1 MWSACSCTGT
11 PCTVLCGYCDGRT
24 NTLSLRVTGLQ
35 AGQVADV
42 CPLRRP
48 VDPDLN
54 TDIRTR
60 VHRNNRAVNN
70 GFKDNGRCR
79 EVGRARRGEVQT
91 GVQLRLGA
99 CGRSHERSASGA
111 NGCVA
116 AVVHP
121 ANASGTMPTTRTR
134 STRFTAT
141 IVREGVVEHLA
152 GQLAGCTQSSDSDR
166 PAQTITCTGDIDVC
180 AMPRSHRYWNVHEGV
195 LGDIVACTC
204 RSVDAVAVSLAPA
217 RGNPKASE
225 CSSKPAVHVTD
236 GAVVPP
242 GHTNPGGHGVADRDS
257 DELLHTKS
265 AATSAVQT
273 VTRSSRYGKE
283 SSVRNTP

>member
-1 MWSACSCTGT
+1 MVYRY
-11 PCTVLCGYCDGRT
+11 TVLVTDHFICLVQNSQRFPRLGRSK
-24 NTLSLRVTGLQ
+24 NRLSLLSQ
-35 AGQVADV
+35 NFQVQSLTETFNLKLHTR
-42 CPLRRP
+42 CP
-48 VDPDLN
+48 
-54 TDIRTR
+54 
-60 VHRNNRAVNN
+60 
-70 GFKDNGRCR
+70 
-79 EVGRARRGEVQT
+79 E
-91 GVQLRLGA
+91 
-99 CGRSHERSASGA
+99 
-111 NGCVA
+111 
-116 AVVHP
+116 
-121 ANASGTMPTTRTR
+121 
-134 STRFTAT
+134 
-141 IVREGVVEHLA
+141 
-152 GQLAGCTQSSDSDR
+152 SSDSDR
-166 PAQTITCTGDIDVC
+166 PAQTLCTGDIDVC
-180 AMPRSHRYWNVHEGV
+180 AMTRSHRYWNVHEGV
-195 LGDIVACTC
+195 LGDIVACTG